1 GNLNQDQKLGG
12 RTLAGISLFVGLVFA
27 VFAASAQPLTTSRNT
42 NQIRIVELQ
51 GTVEISPAGAT
62 TWVLTQTNQVL
73 YPHDRLRT
81 GANSRVALRWADESV
96 VPFGASTEL
105 EVLPPDAADAQPD
118 CTSSA
123 VSFHFFIATNP
134 DAFA

>member
-62 TWVLTQTNQVL
+62 TWVLTQTNRSFT
-73 YPHDRLRT
+73 PT
-81 GANSRVALRWADESV
+81 TACAPAPTAAS
-96 VPFGASTEL
+96 PFVGPMKASCPL
-105 EVLPPDAADAQPD
+105 A
-118 CTSSA
+118 
-123 VSFHFFIATNP
+123 
-134 DAFA
+134 